1 MKSAFGRNIRHTTIW
16 LETLMRERGEGASL
30 GLIDHVQN
38 GVTAIAA
45 VSDLHAL
52 RVLTEL
58 QTAGIKVPQQ
68 VSVTGFD
75 DLIFSPVVTPSL
87 TTVHMDMARIA
98 ELAIAALV
106 CEIEQAK
113 STAPTGKTLKRTV
126 NADISK
132 VSMELMVRASS
143 GPAVSPDAPFPT
155 GETL

>member
-1 MKSAFGRNIRHTTIW
+1 I
-16 LETLMRERGEGASL
+16 
-30 GLIDHVQN
+30 
-38 GVTAIAA
+38 
-45 VSDLHAL
+45 
-52 RVLTEL
+52 
-58 QTAGIKVPQQ
+58 
-68 VSVTGFD
+68 
-75 DLIFSPVVTPSL
+75 SPVVTPSL